1 MDRRNFDTYGP
12 HTYVYFV
19 PITFR
24 KHNEVKH
31 NEEKLSK
38 HNEATKSTQFKYKD
52 AI

>member
-1 MDRRNFDTYGP
+1 MVLIPMYILSLS
-12 HTYVYFV
+12 HLE
-19 PITFR
+19 